1 MSVEE
6 RVESESTAERK
17 RPRAEKKI
25 VLSGPMSVAL
35 LDEIAERL
43 CALQRFQEEERA
55 EGVVEP
61 IEPVS
66 VNEEL
71 RHVIAPIKPWFSVN
85 VVNDGPDDVYVMV
98 NTEKSFDWHRVPQG
112 ESYRVD
118 MKRGIIKDLLL
129 KCEAG
134 KTASVRLVGS
144 R

>member
-1 MSVEE
+1 MKEE
-6 RVESESTAERK
+6 EHMESESTAEHK
-17 RPRAEKKI
+17 RLRPD
-25 VLSGPMSVAL
+25 VLQTAL
-35 LDEIAERL
+35 LAEIAERL
-43 CALQRFQEEERA
+43 YTLQRLQEEERA

-66 VNEEL
+66 VTGEH
-71 RHVIAPIKPWFSVN
+71 RRVVAPFKPWFSVN

-98 NTEKSFDWHRVPQG
+98 NTEKSFDWHRVPKG

>member
-6 RVESESTAERK
+6 RVESEFTAERRRL
-17 RPRAEKKI
+17 RPD
-25 VLSGPMSVAL
+25 VLQTAL

-43 CALQRFQEEERA
+43 YALQRFQEEERA

-61 IEPVS
+61 IEPIS
-66 VNEEL
+66 VNEEP
-71 RHVIAPIKPWFSVN
+71 RRVVAPLKPWFSVN

>member
-1 MSVEE
+1 MA
-6 RVESESTAERK
+6 ESKQEK
-17 RPRAEKKI
+17 FVRPE
-25 VLSGPMSVAL
+25 VLQAAL

-43 CALQRFQEEERA
+43 YTMQRFQEEERA

-61 IEPVS
+61 IEPIS
-66 VNEEL
+66 VNEEP
-71 RHVIAPIKPWFSVN
+71 RRVIAPLKPWFSVN
-85 VVNDGPDDVYVMV
+85 VVNDGPDDVYVLV
-98 NTEKSFDWHRVPQG
+98 NTEKSFDWHRVPKG

-134 KTASVRLVGS
+134 KTASVRLVGA